1 MKEVRAVSGRVRGAT
16 HFTANTPHRPARAT
30 HIILYIK
37 HSDSHSALGLTQF
50 SIYAPQPYVRSITS
64 GALRFALPLDA
75 CGLAS
80 SMPGPA
86 SSLLGASRL
95 GRPASSDGAAA

>member
-1 MKEVRAVSGRVRGAT
+1 MYPTESRVRDT
-16 HFTANTPHRPARAT
+16 HRANTPHRPPRAQRT
-30 HIILYIK
+30 SYIK

-80 SMPGPA
+80 STPGPA

-95 GRPASSDGAAA
+95 GRRAPSDGAAA